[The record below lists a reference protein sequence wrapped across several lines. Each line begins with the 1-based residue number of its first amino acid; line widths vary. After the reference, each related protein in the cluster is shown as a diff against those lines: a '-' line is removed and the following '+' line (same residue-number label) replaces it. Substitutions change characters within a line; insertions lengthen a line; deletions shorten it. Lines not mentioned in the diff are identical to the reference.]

1 MSKEAD
7 YDVTV
12 RISELRHTDQTIRRL
27 RALAS
32 GYRDRCRELIK
43 WATMGP
49 HGLVQQGAAERAR
62 IVARLRELASELRAE
77 AETHGDTVFGT
88 VAAVQEKT
96 IEGLVSIIEKS
107 EEP

>member
-27 RALAS
+27 RALAD
-32 GYRDRCRELIK
+32 GYKWRAYVNGQVAQLRCE
-43 WATMGP
+43 TCTETS
-49 HGLVQQGAAERAR
+49 AAEERAR
-62 IVARLRELASELRAE
+62 IVARLREEADTAVQRIAPSDPRE
-77 AETHGDTVFGT
+77 AEDCETS
-88 VAAVQEKT
+88 AAT
-96 IEGLVSIIEKS
+96 LRDAADIIES